1 MESSKSPD
9 KSKETDELYQNQD
22 YRINNNLPIRD
33 DLEHSKEMLPAEGS
47 PDLLSNDLL
56 SDSKSG
62 NNNGLGDLEI
72 AEEKVIKPGLVLVKT
87 EQEAIIVHTN
97 EPINQ
102 SNMTP
107 KELINNLKNDPNQ
120 KDSIYI
126 NMADIEEQYLKGN
139 LLGDNEEISHD
150 EKTMK
155 KLYTEVSLK
164 HPCKIKNGEPVKYP
178 VCVNTGWFCGCNKCK
193 KSKLTELGI
202 GMIVYFKFLKALVLS
217 FFVISL
223 FNFPLLVSYHK
234 NHKDEKVKDYMDA
247 LYKTTIGNIGSSLY
261 HCQKLSISDLSNT
274 VNLNLQCNTLIVAK
288 VTTFSISKTEDDE
301 KENKLNCFGSMTK
314 EMLSLD
320 TQKCDM
326 STAANEI
333 IKEQCQNQN
342 TCSFSLDLSQQN
354 CTLPFSEAQ
363 YIFFTYACYEDNVPL
378 PFMSSTMKRSNFG
391 FIVAIIDIISIL
403 IVLITLIVVKKY
415 MNKNLEEFIKS
426 RTFIR
431 DFTLHLTDIK
441 IPKENIKKEFNDLLT
456 HFASVA
462 KVDDEQLDIFSF
474 EPISLKHH
482 QQYEDYHTEI
492 QKNFEPRNF
501 FIYDMVYPILTSEKL
516 SAIQRY
522 NELQEEI
529 SELNK
534 EIEKLSNNST
544 TGNIEQKY
552 NIEPKYGIIGNTS
565 GQKEKPK
572 EPDNENGP
580 VIYKQPDAVPEK
592 GDEIVKNVDTE
603 RNNEKSKKE
612 IQKEAKITKLKN
624 KIEKL
629 TKEMEEKKVHIKEKS
644 DIEEVKEIY
653 ITFRNYNIARY
664 YAELYRKTKCQRCN
678 IICCCQGNKIKHLYY
693 KNKWLNLNFA
703 QDEPSNIKWENI
715 TYSPC
720 KKCLRSTLA
729 MIFAIIIIL
738 ITLLI
743 ILFCKHYESELNKEF
758 NTSIN
763 CNYVNTENVQEVIAE
778 YSDTLLDSKEKI
790 LTYCFCNKKLTTETI
805 SLSSYTFPGTQITPC
820 KNFLSSYLKYTA
832 ISTAIVVAVPVIN
845 AVVVIILKL
854 LTSFEKNKTLSTDM
868 SANMWKMFIVQFI
881 NSCLLLI
888 IVNMKI
894 DNIQDAIPNFPFFAG
909 NFGDLDPEWYSNVG
923 GTLLFSMILN
933 IITPHLA
940 SLFFMYLTLCFRCCD
955 SGCEKGKITKKK
967 TRKEY
972 FELYTGPEF
981 DMDARYASILTYLY
995 IVLILAPGMPLLYI
1009 CFFLYILLTII
1020 IDKIMILRYYK
1031 NPPRYDLKI
1040 AKIFSNFLYFAIVL
1054 HFLFAVWTYGQP
1066 DLLVNILTHEEETK
1080 SVWGRIKKRVCLKH
1094 NLIIDVVFIIL
1105 VIVTIIKF
1113 LFMNGIFD
1121 CCCKK
1126 KNVVIDKIVN
1136 TNAEIGLAVPLR
1148 ELYQNY
1154 QVKQIEYFQS
1164 LKVEDDS
1171 IVTYQQ
1177 NLRFCLNYVKNFLI
1191 YKITKDCGKN
1201 GEDFRVNFDGKI
1213 AKEQDI
1219 LDKKCKKIIKGD
1231 TSYNLA
1237 FIPEFES
1244 VAYFE
1249 YLKNM

>member
-1 MESSKSPD
+1 MESNKSPD
-9 KSKETDELYQNQD
+9 KSKETDELYQNQNSG
-22 YRINNNLPIRD
+22 INNNLPIRD
-33 DLEHSKEMLPAEGS
+33 DSENNNAIPGQGS
-47 PDLLSNDLL
+47 PDFLSNDLL

-62 NNNGLGDLEI
+62 NNNVLGDLDI
-72 AEEKVIKPGLVLVKT
+72 AEEKLIKPGLVLVKT

-102 SNMTP
+102 SNLTP
-107 KELINNLKNDPNQ
+107 KQLIDQLKNDPNQ
-120 KDSIYI
+120 KESIYI
-126 NMADIEEQYLKGN
+126 NMADIEEQYMKGN
-139 LLGDNEEISHD
+139 LLGDNEEIVHD

-155 KLYTEVSLK
+155 KLYTDVALK
-164 HPCKIKNGEPVKYP
+164 HPCKIKDGEPVKYSL
-178 VCVNTGWFCGCNKCK
+178 CVNTGWFCGCGKCK

-202 GMIVYFKFLKALVLS
+202 GMIVYFKFLKALVVS
-217 FFVISL
+217 FLVISL
-223 FNFPLLVSYHK
+223 FNIPLLVTYNK
-234 NHKDEKVKDYMDA
+234 NHKEKKVNDYMDA

-261 HCQKLSISDLSNT
+261 SCIKINVSELSNT
-274 VNLNLQCNTLIVAK
+274 YNFDLNCDSTTIIGK
-288 VTTFSISKTEDDE
+288 VTTFSISETIDYE
-301 KENKLNCFGSMTK
+301 KNNKMNCMEKLTK
-314 EMLSLD
+314 EKLYVD
-320 TQKCDM
+320 TKNCDM
-326 STAANEI
+326 SAEANTI
-333 IKEQCQNQN
+333 IKDQCQNQSS
-342 TCSFSLDLSQQN
+342 CSFSMDLSKQK
-354 CTLPFSEAQ
+354 CTLPFPEAQ
-363 YIFFTYACYEDNVPL
+363 YIFFTYTCYQNNVL
-378 PFMSSTMKRSNFG
+378 LGFTSSTMERNNFG
-391 FIVAIIDIISIL
+391 YVVAIIDIISIL
-403 IVLITLIVVKKY
+403 IVLITLIVVKKF
-415 MNKNLEEFIKS
+415 MKENLDEFIKS

-441 IPKENIKKEFNDLLT
+441 IPKEDIKKEFNDLLN
-456 HFASVA
+456 HFVSIA
-462 KVDDEQLDIFSF
+462 KVDDDQLDIFSF
-474 EPISLKHH
+474 EPINLKHH
-482 QQYEDYHTEI
+482 PQYEDYHTEI
-492 QKNFEPRNF
+492 QKNFDPRNF

-516 SAIQRY
+516 SAIQKY

-529 SELNK
+529 SDLNK
-534 EIEKLSNNST
+534 EIEIINNNST
-544 TGNIEQKY
+544 TGNIE
-552 NIEPKYGIIGNTS
+552 PKYGIVAANS
-565 GQKEKPK
+565 EHKEKPN

-580 VIYKQPDAVPEK
+580 VIYKQPDAVPENADI
-592 GDEIVKNVDTE
+592 GVEGKNVDTE
-603 RNNEKSKKE
+603 RNRERNKKE
-612 IQKEAKITKLKN
+612 LQKDAKLTKLRN

-629 TKEMEEKKVHIKEKS
+629 TLEMEETKVHIKEKS
-644 DIEEVKEIY
+644 DIKEVKEIY

-678 IICCCQGNKIKHLYY
+678 IIFCCQGDKIKHLYY
-693 KNKWLNLNFA
+693 KNQWLNLSFA

-743 ILFCKHYESELNKEF
+743 ILFCKYYESELNKEY
-758 NTSIN
+758 NTSID
-763 CNYVNTENVQEVIAE
+763 CTFVNTNNVNEVMLE
-778 YSDTLLDSKEKI
+778 YNNPLYETKEKI
-790 LTYCFCNKKLTTETI
+790 LSYCFCYSKLSTETI
-805 SLSSYTFPGTQITPC
+805 NVSSYTFPGTTIKPC
-820 KNFLSSYLKYTA
+820 KNFMDSYLKYTA
-832 ISTAIVVAVPVIN
+832 ISIAIVVAVPIIN

-854 LTSFEKNKTLSTDM
+854 LTSFEKNKTLSSDM
-868 SANMWKMFIVQFI
+868 SANMWKMFIVQFL

-894 DNIQDAIPNFPFFAG
+894 DNIQNNIPNFPFFAG
-909 NFGDLDPEWYSNVG
+909 NFEDLDPAWYSNVG
-923 GTLLFSMILN
+923 ATLLFSMILN
-933 IITPHLA
+933 IITPHLV
-940 SLFFMYLTLCFRCCD
+940 SLFFMYVTLCFRCCD
-955 SGCEKGKITKKK
+955 SGCQKGKVTKKK
-967 TRKEY
+967 TKKEY

-1009 CFFLYILLTII
+1009 CFFIYIVLTILV
-1020 IDKIMILRYYK
+1020 DKIMILRYYK

-1040 AKIFSNFLYFAIVL
+1040 AKIFAYFLYFAIII
-1054 HFLFAVWTYGQP
+1054 HFFFAVWTYGHP
-1066 DLLVNILTHEEETK
+1066 DLLVNVLEYEEETK
-1080 SVWGRIKKRVCLKH
+1080 AVWDRIKKRVCVDH
-1094 NLIIDVVFIIL
+1094 NLIIDGVFLILAIIW
-1105 VIVTIIKF
+1105 IIKF
-1113 LFMNGIFD
+1113 LFVNGIFE

-1148 ELYQNY
+1148 ELHQNY

-1164 LKVEDDS
+1164 LKIEDDS

-1177 NLRFCLNYVKNFLI
+1177 NLRLCLNYVKNFLI

-1201 GEDFRVNFDGKI
+1201 GEEFRVNFDGKI

-1219 LDKKCKKIIKGD
+1219 LDIKCKKIIKGD